1 MPLFSRAK
9 AAPEP
14 PVTESAPPP
23 AEPRLERLP
32 GAPDTDANG
41 LRGIDEHRDYLLSLI
56 GEMRPFG
63 IGLMEASGLTLC
75 ESLTCD
81 LDLPIYTSATVDGWA
96 VRASDLVGA
105 SEVRPVILPVKG
117 EVAASDVRGAALTPG
132 TAIKVAA
139 GAPVPEGTDAVV
151 PLHDGQDAGEE
162 VQFQSEAR
170 FQQNMWLA
178 GSRVADGDKLL
189 GHGALLTPRALGLIA
204 EVGFDKVLARPRPRA
219 ALVTAVAG
227 LVEPGLPL
235 TRLTE
240 RYDSTTTLLAASL
253 RDDGAQVFTSGIVSP
268 EPRAVANALN
278 DQLVRADMLVLI
290 ADDIAAITPGLIGM
304 GAFDIADVDG
314 FDIPMVFGMVGP
326 DRVPLLVLPSSPV
339 RAYLA
344 YELFGRPIVECLGGQ
359 EVSEPDLVDG
369 QLTSPLNSHPTRTQL
384 VLAHSTSNGVRP
396 LPFVGDQGAAELS
409 DANTVVFVPAEM
421 GTLAA
426 GSGVVCWVLD

>member
-9 AAPEP
+9 ATPEP
-14 PVTESAPPP
+14 VEQPAPKP
-23 AEPRLERLP
+23 AQLQLERLP
-32 GAPDTDANG
+32 GAPGTDVNG

-105 SEVRPVILPVKG
+105 SELRPVILPVKG
-117 EVAASDVRGAALTPG
+117 EVAAGDVRGAALTPG
-132 TAIKVAA
+132 TALKVAA

-151 PLHDGQDAGEE
+151 PLHDGQVAGDE
-162 VQFQSEAR
+162 VQFLVEAR
-170 FQQNMWLA
+170 FQQNLWLA

-189 GHGALLTPRALGLIA
+189 GHGAMLTPRALGLIA

-219 ALVTAVAG
+219 ALVTAVSG

-253 RDDGAQVFTSGIVSP
+253 REDGAQVFTSGIITP
-268 EPRAVANALN
+268 EPRAVTDALN
-278 DQLVRADMLVLI
+278 DQLVRADLLVLV
-290 ADDIAAITPGLIGM
+290 ADDVTKLIPGLANM

-314 FDIPMVFGMVGP
+314 FDVPLAFGMVGP

-344 YELFGRPIVECLGGQ
+344 YELFGRPLVERLGGQ
-359 EVSEPDLVDG
+359 EVTDPELVDG
-369 QLTSPLNSHPTRTQL
+369 QLSSPLASDPVRTQL
-384 VLAHSTSNGVRP
+384 VLAHSSSTGVRP

-409 DANTVVFVPAEM
+409 DANTVVFVPAGM
-421 GTLAA
+421 GTLAV